1 MNGFRPKHAI
11 LNDVVQV
18 RFTGITMPKLK
29 THSGASK
36 RFKKTASGKFKRGQ
50 TKMRHILTSKTNQ
63 TKSKLGRIVMVSKQ
77 DTPKVARMLPY
88 A

>member
-1 MNGFRPKHAI
+1 
-11 LNDVVQV
+11 
-18 RFTGITMPKLK
+18 MPKLK

-50 TKMRHILTSKTNQ
+50 TKMRHILTSKSNT
-63 TKSKLGRIVMVSKQ
+63 TKSRLGKIVMVSVA

-88 A
+88 AKRAF

>member
-1 MNGFRPKHAI
+1 
-11 LNDVVQV
+11 
-18 RFTGITMPKLK
+18 MPKLK

-50 TKMRHILTSKTNQ
+50 TKMRHILTSKSNT
-63 TKSKLGRIVMVSKQ
+63 TKSRLGKIVLVSKQ